1 MGEARKVGE
10 VRAAADAGVNLPAL
24 RSHNTALVLDL
35 LRRAGVEG
43 ISRLELAE
51 RTGLTPQAVSKIT
64 GRLRDAGLAA
74 EAGRRASTGGKPR
87 TVLRL
92 VPEAGH
98 AVGVHL
104 DRDALRLVLVNL
116 AGTVVGERYTD
127 VDLGAGAEAVVAAV
141 AGEVEALVDGW
152 ARGGG
157 GRSGTD
163 ADADADAVAAGPGA
177 DAARPGTDAMAARHG
192 ADAVTAGPGADAVVA
207 GPGADA
213 DVSGRTG
220 WTPVNSPT
228 VWDRSTPSR
237 RTDPAPEAA
246 PPTYPAP
253 PPGATAGSP
262 LPPPGVAAGPPAQA
276 PGATPAPPTAAT
288 PFPPPPLLGVGVALP
303 GPLDHTRGVL
313 HRVTGFA
320 EWDGFPLRDA
330 LGERLGVPVAVDK
343 DTNAAALGLAVAGER
358 GSFAYLHLGTGLG
371 AGLVIDGVV
380 RRGARTAA
388 GEFGHQVVQL
398 DGPPCDC
405 GDRGCVEALCLT
417 AVSRG
422 DLAEAARVLGIAAGN
437 LVALL
442 DIDLVLLGGRTVTG
456 APEMFLRGVGAVL
469 DERAR
474 RAGEPPVPVRTVP
487 GDIAE
492 GAAQLVLAPLF
503 GRADA

>member
-1 MGEARKVGE
+1 MAGVNRTNG
-10 VRAAADAGVNLPAL
+10 GVNLPAL

-35 LRRAGVEG
+35 LRGAGAGG

-64 GRLRDAGLAA
+64 GRLREAGLAA
-74 EAGRRASTGGKPR
+74 EAGHRASTGGKPR

-92 VPEAGH
+92 VPGAGH
-98 AVGVHL
+98 AVGIHL
-104 DRDALRLVLVNL
+104 DRDALRAVRVDL
-116 AGTVVGERYTD
+116 AGTVVGERCAA
-127 VDLGAGAEAVVAAV
+127 VDLGAGAEAVVRAV
-141 AGEVEALVDGW
+141 AGEVEAL
-152 ARGGG
+152 ARGVGG
-157 GRSGTD
+157 EGE
-163 ADADADAVAAGPGA
+163 ADAGSTALGSDAK
-177 DAARPGTDAMAARHG
+177 
-192 ADAVTAGPGADAVVA
+192 
-207 GPGADA
+207 
-213 DVSGRTG
+213 
-220 WTPVNSPT
+220 
-228 VWDRSTPSR
+228 
-237 RTDPAPEAA
+237 
-246 PPTYPAP
+246 
-253 PPGATAGSP
+253 
-262 LPPPGVAAGPPAQA
+262 GVAARSGSSRAAAGSLPA
-276 PGATPAPPTAAT
+276 
-288 PFPPPPLLGVGVALP
+288 LLGVGVALP

-313 HRVTGFA
+313 HRVTGFP

-330 LGERLGVPVAVDK
+330 LARRLGVPIAVDK

-371 AGLVIDGVV
+371 AGLVIGGTVH
-380 RRGARTAA
+380 RGARTGA

-417 AVSRG
+417 AVARG

-442 DIDLVLLGGRTVTG
+442 DIDLVLLGGRTVTS
-456 APEMFLRGVGAVL
+456 APDPFLRGVEAVL

-474 RAGEPPVPVRTVP
+474 RTGEEPVPVRTAPDEV
-487 GDIAE
+487 AE